1 MLRLHEFSVTPQSY
15 AKTTLSSDAELGR
28 LLGLIL
34 DSPEEVIFDYDTLW
48 REVILF
54 SPEDDA
60 ARRLTSLLEQS
71 GCEAGTP
78 MHGLLGAEVPTRPA
92 EGISKRTYLRNKQ
105 VHTAEVAVSLEPC
118 PAGSGLQVDA
128 GEGLYAPVLA
138 HGVRRAG
145 RLGPCAHLPVTDA
158 RVTVR
163 CASAGET
170 APALADLHAAAT
182 LAATRAFQGAG
193 IELVRLSPERVVVEQ
208 PQVFPDMENSA
219 ADTFAN
225 LQEVFAYPVDAL
237 AEEEKTQL
245 GSFVAYLL
253 SLLFG
258 HQLDE
263 RMRRQPKRP
272 PDALRR
278 ILAHL
283 AAETTRL
290 GTADGRTGAELVI
303 ELLGIWTRE
312 WSNPAQVVAA
322 STEPVMPLVAPPDP
336 LEEEEEVDE
345 EDDSG
350 C

>member
-237 AEEEKTQL
+237 PPELAAIPAVKPSALQDPT
-245 GSFVAYLL
+245 GCGDAYRAG
-253 SLLFG
+253 LLFG
-258 HQLDE
+258 LSRGLPWAE
-263 RMRRQPKRP
+263 TGR
-272 PDALRR
+272 
-278 ILAHL
+278 L
-283 AAETTRL
+283 AA
-290 GTADGRTGAELVI
+290 
-303 ELLGIWTRE
+303 LLGSIKIAHRGTQ
-312 WSNPAQVVAA
+312 NHHFTPASLAQEFRAA
-322 STEPVMPLVAPPDP
+322 FGHALDI
-336 LEEEEEVDE
+336 
-345 EDDSG
+345 
-350 C
+350 